1 MAFADQFAIPA
12 SILRHFDISASPW
25 IDDSVA
31 GSIEQ
36 RRQSSPGE
44 KLFYDRLLEIAG
56 IDGPSVYPPRNPADM
71 RRLLH
76 SIDST
81 DLDRLKKDCYFY
93 YLLKDFDAQPKAV
106 EVNGYGEGDE
116 MDLDSGSLVRPG
128 DEQVVARA
136 VLFAKK
142 RCMPSQWRL
151 FIDGYWSLDHGL
163 WEDAVGSLSDP
174 SISEINFI
182 PEIVKAL
189 SSSVSPPRLAS
200 ALLHSLLLTT
210 QTELPFGTPENEI
223 SVVATASAASLSEAF
238 TIIRRAPDAQDQSKL
253 REAVWC
259 WALGAPKTP
268 CGQGSHPVQPKALRE
283 LLHIPLLPSEET
295 HLIDFLSRPSRTI
308 TTTVISQ
315 LHDLV
320 TLRLIHQGNYSQAL
334 QLDKQL
340 AGSAGKQEDK
350 ERRREIVRGFISV
363 LPEVHRRLLLA
374 DLESGAGKQMVNGN
388 TEDVDMGWIDGIV
401 DAHTSVSTPPVAVPA
416 QPFASTPVRSAS
428 SSSLA
433 HISRPAPQQASPAP
447 ERVSSPFHGP
457 PRFAA
462 APDPSTSTSS
472 PRQTQAFSGS
482 PFSLPPK
489 SAAALAQKAAQEQK
503 ALPKKVVNDDAE
515 EEEALLRGSVRG
527 KGKPSAKQGGMR
539 RSARQSSKSLEPEEL
554 DENHPIEP
562 IAEDIPWSPPAETLS
577 RSTKRASSIRRETR
591 ATVSPPP
598 VPSARRST
606 RARQSVAA
614 VEDDGPPARRTR
626 GASAHPEPPTPARS
640 RMTRSVSRALADFS
654 DDESVADLPPRST
667 KKTAPASTRKKRGGS
682 VAASEVTEDVDRA
695 TELETPRAKR
705 TRRNVASPTPSAA
718 GSEVGKG
725 RKTKEVATRTP
736 RMATR
741 SRKA

>member
-1 MAFADQFAIPA
+1 MAFTDQFAVPA
-12 SILRHFDISASPW
+12 SVLRHFDISASPW

-31 GSIEQ
+31 GTIEQ

-56 IDGPSVYPPRNPADM
+56 IDGPSVYPPRNPADI

-76 SIDST
+76 SINST

-93 YLLKDFDAQPKAV
+93 YLLKDYDAQPQAA
-106 EVNGYGEGDE
+106 EINGDGEGEE
-116 MDLDSGSLVRPG
+116 MDLDGAALVRSCDG
-128 DEQVVARA
+128 RA
-136 VLFAKK
+136 EEFAKK

-151 FIDGYWSLDHGL
+151 FIDGYWALDHWL

-182 PEIVKAL
+182 PEIVQAL
-189 SSSVSPPRLAS
+189 SSSVSPSNLS
-200 ALLHSLLLTT
+200 SSLLHSLLLTT
-210 QTELPFGTPENEI
+210 QTQLPYGTPENEM

-238 TIIRRAPDAQDQSKL
+238 TVIRRAPDAQNQSQL

-259 WALGAPKTP
+259 WALGAPRTL
-268 CGQGSHPVQPKALRE
+268 CGEGSHPVQPKALKE
-283 LLHIPLLPSEET
+283 LLHIPLLPAEET
-295 HLIDFLSRPSRTI
+295 HLVDFLSRPPRTI
-308 TTTVISQ
+308 STPAVSQ

-320 TLRLIHQGNYSQAL
+320 TLRLIHQGHYSQAL

-350 ERRREIVRGFISV
+350 ERRREIVRGFIAV
-363 LPEVHRRLLLA
+363 LPEVHRRVLMA
-374 DLESGAGKQMVNGN
+374 DLESGAGKQGMVNGN
-388 TEDVDMGWIDGIV
+388 TEDVNIGWAQADGIV
-401 DAHTSVSTPPVAVPA
+401 DAPAPVPIPAVAASA
-416 QPFASTPVRSAS
+416 QPSAPTPVRSTS
-428 SSSLA
+428 SSALA
-433 HISRPAPQQASPAP
+433 HIARATPQQASPAH

-457 PRFAA
+457 PRFAP

-489 SAAALAQKAAQEQK
+489 SAAALAQKAALEKK
-503 ALPKKVVNDDAE
+503 ALPKKVVNDDEE

-527 KGKPSAKQGGMR
+527 KGKPTRQGGMR
-539 RSARQSSKSLEPEEL
+539 RSARQSSMSIEPEEL
-554 DENHPIEP
+554 DENHPIGP
-562 IAEDIPWSPPAETLS
+562 IAEDTPWSPPPAEVVTKTTKHAS
-577 RSTKRASSIRRETR
+577 PVRRDTRSS
-591 ATVSPPP
+591 VSPPAP
-598 VPSARRST
+598 PARRTT

-614 VEDDGPPARRTR
+614 SVVADDAPPARRTR

-640 RMTRSVSRALADFS
+640 RMTRSTSRALADLS
-654 DDESVADLPPRST
+654 DDDSVSGLPPPST
-667 KKTAPASTRKKRGGS
+667 KKTVPGSTRKKRGGS
-682 VAASEVTEDVDRA
+682 VAASEVTEDGDMA
-695 TELETPRAKR
+695 GELETPRAKR

-725 RKTKEVATRTP
+725 RKKREVAGRTP